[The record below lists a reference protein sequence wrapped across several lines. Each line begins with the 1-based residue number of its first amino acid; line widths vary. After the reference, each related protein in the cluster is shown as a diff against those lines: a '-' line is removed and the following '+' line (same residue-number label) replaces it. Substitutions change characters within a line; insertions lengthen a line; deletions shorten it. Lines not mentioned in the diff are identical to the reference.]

1 MLRNFDELC
10 ALAQVRGPIR
20 VAVAAAQDAE
30 VIAAIQA
37 GIEAGLIDAILVG
50 DQAAIGPMAEAA
62 GISAQARIVHEPD
75 MAKAS
80 LVAAG
85 LVHDGEAQVLM
96 KGLVNS
102 SVFLRAALDPER
114 GLRTGRQLSHLA
126 AMEIPG
132 EKKLAF
138 FTDGG
143 MNIAPGL
150 EEKKLIL
157 GNALEALARM
167 GVETPRVAVLCANEQ
182 VNPKMPATVDAQGL
196 VQAWEAGAFGDC
208 IVEGPIAMDVALSP
222 AAARHKGIQSR
233 VSGDVDLFLAPNIE
247 AGNMITKVLLHF
259 AAAKFA
265 GVVLGASHPIVLV
278 SRADTAEA
286 KFNAIAMAA
295 LLSSRG

>member
-1 MLRNFDELC
+1 MLRNFDELS

-30 VIAAIQA
+30 VMAAVRDA
-37 GIEAGLIDAILVG
+37 IEAGLIDAILVG
-50 DQAAIGPMAEAA
+50 DEAAIAPMAEAA
-62 GISAQARIVHEPD
+62 GITGRVRIVHEPD
-75 MAKAS
+75 LARAS
-80 LVAAG
+80 LLAAG
-85 LVHDGEAQVLM
+85 FVHDGEAQVLM

-102 SVFLRAALDPER
+102 GVFLRAALDPER
-114 GLRTGRQLSHLA
+114 GLRSGGLLSHLA

-150 EEKKLIL
+150 AEKKQIL
-157 GNALEALARM
+157 ANALAALARM

-182 VNPKMPATVDAQGL
+182 VNPKMPATVDAKAL
-196 VQAWEAGAFGDC
+196 VDAWEAGSFPDC

-222 AAARHKGIQSR
+222 AAARHKGLESR

-247 AGNMITKVLLHF
+247 AGNMITKVLLHCT
-259 AAAKFA
+259 ASKFA

-295 LLSSRG
+295 LLSRRS